1 MKKIL
6 LFIVAGLIVTNL
18 WSQSESMSSSQSN
31 TKEDRN
37 FRIPLIGESAPSFTA
52 ESTNGTINFPAD
64 FGRKWKI
71 LFSHPQDFTPVCTT
85 EILELATL
93 QDEFNKLGIKL
104 VVVSTDAL
112 DTHVQWKKSM
122 ESLNL
127 NNTGNV
133 KIKFPL
139 VDDNNLVISKK
150 YGMIHPASNTTKS
163 VRGVFI
169 IDPDNIIQAIYFYP
183 KSVGRSTDELL
194 RMVTALQTTSSG
206 KVLTPVNWKAGNDL
220 LVPIPPKTDQTG
232 KPIVPEGFYSPVWYL
247 WYKKSLETNI
257 DMSQSEN

>member
-6 LFIVAGLIVTNL
+6 LFIVMCLFVTNL
-18 WSQSESMSSSQSN
+18 RSQSGSMSSTQSK

-52 ESTNGTINFPAD
+52 ESTNGTINFPTD
-64 FGRKWKI
+64 FGRYWKI

-85 EILELATL
+85 EIIELANL
-93 QDEFNKLGIKL
+93 QGEFDKLGIKL
-104 VVVSTDAL
+104 LVVSTDAL

-127 NNTGNV
+127 NNSGSV

-139 VDDNNLVISKK
+139 VDDENLVISKQ
-150 YGMIHPASNTTKS
+150 YGMIHPSSNTTKS

-169 IDPDNIIQAIYFYP
+169 IDPDDIIQAIYFYP

-194 RMVTALQTTSSG
+194 RMVTALQTTSNG

-220 LVPIPPKTDQTG
+220 LVPIPPKTDKSGQAV
-232 KPIVPEGFYSPVWYL
+232 VPDGFYSPVWYL
-247 WYKKSLETNI
+247 WFKKAIESNNV
-257 DMSQSEN
+257 MSQSEN